1 MMFESSNPL
10 PRKKYMFTT
19 LQKLNLLTPIL
30 LALNVSAEIDFA
42 HEVLPILK
50 ENCVKCHS
58 NGKKKGGLSM
68 ETRESVLDSETI
80 AVGKAGVGG
89 NRFFMM
95 IW

>member
-1 MMFESSNPL
+1 
-10 PRKKYMFTT
+10 MFTT

-80 AVGKAGVGG
+80 AVGKAGESLFIELLTAEDEDD
-89 NRFFMM
+89 RMP
-95 IW
+95 